1 MKKPLITIRIDA
13 VKDGGIRYA
22 RYEGKRNTD
31 AWISDRSLTAE
42 EVEQLRTNPDV
53 DVDDDDGN
61 QAA

>member
-1 MKKPLITIRIDA
+1 MSKPLITIRIDA

-31 AWISDRSLTAE
+31 AWISDRPLTAE
-42 EVEQLRTNPDV
+42 EVEQLRVNPDI
-53 DVDDDDGN
+53 DDNDGD